1 MAVTQEYSQDSL
13 SAQQSL
19 IIRFL
24 ESKGYLVNTP
34 ELRPR
39 VLACAGI
46 VGTELGY
53 LTPSQ
58 IPRLAPGILVSD
70 EQVDAIVAE
79 LKALA
84 STFKPEKIE
93 KDDPEMQV
101 AESVADAADRVGEVR
116 GQIDRVDALLSRL
129 QLQDDQ

>member
-1 MAVTQEYSQDSL
+1 M
-13 SAQQSL
+13 
-19 IIRFL
+19 
-24 ESKGYLVNTP
+24 NTS

-79 LKALA
+79 LKSLA
-84 STFKPEKIE
+84 ATFKPKETE
-93 KDDPEMQV
+93 DEEPEMHV
-101 AESVADAADRVGEVR
+101 AESVADASDRVGGVR
-116 GQIDRVDALLSRL
+116 TQIDKVDALLSRL
-129 QLQDDQ
+129 RLQDGQ

>member
-1 MAVTQEYSQDSL
+1 M
-13 SAQQSL
+13 
-19 IIRFL
+19 
-24 ESKGYLVNTP
+24 
-34 ELRPR
+34 
-39 VLACAGI
+39 
-46 VGTELGY
+46 
-53 LTPSQ
+53 
-58 IPRLAPGILVSD
+58 VSD

-129 QLQDDQ
+129 QLQEDQ

>member
-1 MAVTQEYSQDSL
+1 M
-13 SAQQSL
+13 
-19 IIRFL
+19 
-24 ESKGYLVNTP
+24 NTA

-70 EQVDAIVAE
+70 DQVDAIVAE

-84 STFKPEKIE
+84 ATFKPQTTEE
-93 KDDPEMQV
+93 EEPEMEL
-101 AESVADAADRVGEVR
+101 AESVADASDRVGDVR
-116 GQIDRVDALLSRL
+116 GKIDRVDALLSRL
-129 QLQDDQ
+129 RLQDDQ